1 MYTKAKIYNLALGA
15 LLLSRQIIDTET
27 DKSNERVVLGT
38 HWGTALRSTLE
49 DLDLD
54 ATSTQ
59 VTLELIELDP
69 NDLWGYSYKYPSDCT
84 YLRRLQSSVV
94 EDSRVTHIPR
104 RIAIKGGVKCIFTNQ
119 QDAIAEYIS
128 ENIPLSTLS
137 ANAGLAVAYKLALLS
152 APLVVGK
159 GAKALMDSIQKKY
172 VITKAEAQEQD
183 QRENFNFEDPEV
195 TSEFVQARIE

>member
-38 HWGTALRSTLE
+38 HWDTALRSTLE
-49 DLDLD
+49 DMDLD
-54 ATSTQ
+54 ATSSQ

-84 YLRRLQSSVV
+84 YLRRLQSCVV
-94 EDSRVTHIPR
+94 EDNRSTHIPR
-104 RIAIKGGVKCIFTNQ
+104 RIAIKGGVKCIFTNKE
-119 QDAIAEYIS
+119 DAIAEYIS
-128 ENIPLSTLS
+128 DNVPLSALS

-152 APLVVGK
+152 APLIVGK
-159 GAKALMDSIQKKY
+159 GAKTLMADIQAKY
-172 VITKAEAQEQD
+172 LVVKAEAQEQD